1 MGIQS
6 FTDLRQWFFA
16 CVKGKGDGAI
26 EAAPH
31 WNLYG
36 GDYGAKEMRI
46 TSNTRISDMDESYNF
61 LENSIRAQNNPDGT
75 RFRVQTFAPGK
86 ANNPTAETY
95 IQIYERSAAPANQ
108 AAQTAGIAGLPV
120 GVGSVEQLVQQ
131 HVQMERLKWE
141 NEDLKAQLN
150 APANGW
156 ERVLDTIS
164 GVPGIEKVLQAL
176 AVGVVSRFSPQAM
189 PAVQAA
195 MNGTP
200 AAPTG
205 EGDTD
210 DDDPEKVFQN
220 NIGAA
225 CQAIGTDPVT
235 LSKKLK
241 ELITT
246 NPEMARQLLQQ

>member
-1 MGIQS
+1 
-6 FTDLRQWFFA
+6 
-16 CVKGKGDGAI
+16 
-26 EAAPH
+26 
-31 WNLYG
+31 
-36 GDYGAKEMRI
+36 MRL

-61 LENSIRAQNNPDGT
+61 LENSIRMQNNPEGT

-86 ANNPTAETY
+86 ANNPTAETH
-95 IQIYERSAAPANQ
+95 IQIYERSAAPANS
-108 AAQTAGIAGLPV
+108 AAHTAGIAGLPV

-141 NEDLKAQLN
+141 NEDLRAQLN
-150 APANGW
+150 APSSGW

-176 AVGVVSRFSPQAM
+176 AVGVVSKFSPQAM

-195 MNGTP
+195 MTGTP
-200 AAPTG
+200 SAPAG

-210 DDDPEKVFQN
+210 DEDPEEAFQN

>member
-1 MGIQS
+1 MGISS
-6 FTDLRQWFFA
+6 FADLREWFFA
-16 CVKGKGDGAI
+16 CVKGKNGGE
-26 EAAPH
+26 EASPH
-31 WNLYG
+31 WNLYA
-36 GDYGAKEMRI
+36 GDYGAREARI
-46 TSNTRISDMDESYNF
+46 LTNTRIGDMDESYNF
-61 LENSIRAQNNPDGT
+61 LERIIRAQNNPEGT

-95 IQIYERSAAPANQ
+95 IQIYERSAAPATS
-108 AAQTAGIAGLPV
+108 AAHTAGIAGLPV
-120 GVGSVEQLVQQ
+120 GVGSVEQYVDQRL
-131 HVQMERLKWE
+131 QMERLKWE
-141 NEDLKAQLN
+141 NDDLKAQLS

-156 ERVLDTIS
+156 ERMLETIS
-164 GVPGIEKVLQAL
+164 GVPGIEKVLQTI
-176 AVGVVSRFSPQAM
+176 AVGLISKFSPSAM

-200 AAPTG
+200 SAPTG

-210 DDDPEKVFQN
+210 DDDPEEAFQN

-241 ELITT
+241 ELALQ
-246 NPEMARQLLQQ
+246 NPDIARQLLQS